1 MAASDFHL
9 FEVIPVESEKV
20 RGITTKAI
28 LTEDENKA
36 LRWKSSTG
44 NVSNPLS
51 FNRPVQE
58 VISTRTDDSVFVF
71 TDKQGSIIFLTSQ
84 SYIFRICLSCWPQ
97 ASHQRV

>member
-9 FEVIPVESEKV
+9 FEVIPVESERV

-28 LTEDENKA
+28 LTEDENNA

-51 FNRPVQE
+51 FDRPVQE

-71 TDKQGSIIFLTSQ
+71 TDKQGSFRNSMTYNKKIKDSSSLLVTSIQ
-84 SYIFRICLSCWPQ
+84 
-97 ASHQRV
+97 